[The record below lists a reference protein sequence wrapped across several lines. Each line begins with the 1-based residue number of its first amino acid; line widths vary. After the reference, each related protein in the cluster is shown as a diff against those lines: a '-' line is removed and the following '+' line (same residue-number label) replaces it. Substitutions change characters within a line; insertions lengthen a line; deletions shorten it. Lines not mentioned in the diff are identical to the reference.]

1 MLVTSV
7 FEASTDICSLFVVN
21 WSFSERGVYLQHS
34 PLGSHF
40 LLFPPTMTAQ
50 CGSDASDDAAHT
62 EYDNQENDIECPGVV

>member
-1 MLVTSV
+1 M
-7 FEASTDICSLFVVN
+7 
-21 WSFSERGVYLQHS
+21 YLQHS